1 MIISATITTKETPQI
16 IEILQNAIEQIRQI
30 NQEVSAE
37 YTNYEIKYDISQ
49 TDKDDM
55 KEILALR
62 EREKLEYVSLK
73 EIDDSV
79 EAIISKREA
88 DANKIDA

>member
-1 MIISATITTKETPQI
+1 M
-16 IEILQNAIEQIRQI
+16 
-30 NQEVSAE
+30 
-37 YTNYEIKYDISQ
+37 KYDISQ

-55 KEILALR
+55 KEILTLR

-79 EAIISKREA
+79 EAIISKR
-88 DANKIDA
+88 

>member
-37 YTNYEIKYDISQ
+37 YTNYEMEYDISQ
-49 TDKDDM
+49 DDKDDM